1 MTQPAPTPNAR
12 PKMSMPPTMQGKI
25 DAAKAGN
32 KYRRTVRSIDGT
44 ASVSADVYA
53 VLEAFEVTCPAVQH
67 AAKKLLCAGIR
78 GHKGTL
84 QDLTEARQAL
94 DRAIQM
100 ATDRDTPEATAGPQS

>member
-1 MTQPAPTPNAR
+1 MTQPAPAPNGCPA
-12 PKMSMPPTMQGKI
+12 
-25 DAAKAGN
+25 N
-32 KYRRTVRSIDGT
+32 KYLRQVRAVDGPSYVT
-44 ASVSADVYA
+44 ADVYS
-53 VLEAFEVTCPAVQH
+53 VLTAFGVTCPAVQH